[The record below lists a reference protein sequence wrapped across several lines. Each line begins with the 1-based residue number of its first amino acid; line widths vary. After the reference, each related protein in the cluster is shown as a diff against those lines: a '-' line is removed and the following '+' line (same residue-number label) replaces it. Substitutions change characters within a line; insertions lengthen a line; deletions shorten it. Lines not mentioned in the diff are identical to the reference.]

1 MAQNTRPH
9 RGLKIGLA
17 VAVVLVVALLG
28 FAGNFLFDFALNP
41 RAPYTMKMM
50 QDGKDA
56 KKGEQMDVE
65 ETEARAWFKENRES
79 SSLTADDG
87 TELAAWYFAASEST
101 HDYAVCLHGYTNE
114 PIGMARYVKR
124 FHDRGMNVLAP
135 AARAHERSGGDYIG
149 MGWPERLDIVAWIG
163 RIVQADPEARI
174 LVFGESMGAAT
185 AMNVAGEPLPANVKC
200 IIEDC
205 GYTSVWDEFSLQLKD
220 VFGLPS
226 FPLLDIANLVCNVRA
241 GYDFHKASSVEQLKH
256 ATVPMLFIH
265 GDQDT
270 FVPYDM
276 LDQNYDACA
285 SKVKQKLT
293 IHGAT
298 HAKSA
303 QVDPELYWNT
313 VEDFFDEYFR
323 RIVRF
328 TGLSDP
334 PFSEVRG
341 KSREA
346 RPDHSFINNLSGV
359 LLPKIGV
366 WSAVFDFSPHF
377 RKSAREHCARG
388 RLLLDLR
395 HRGACFVQ

>member
-1 MAQNTRPH
+1 MSQNARSH
-9 RGLKIGLA
+9 RKLKIAGV
-17 VAVVLVVALLG
+17 VALVLVVALLG

-41 RAPYTMKMM
+41 QAPYTMKMM
-50 QDGKDA
+50 QDSKND
-56 KKGEQMDVE
+56 KEGEQPDAE

-87 TELAAWYFAASEST
+87 TELAAWYFAASENT

-114 PIGMARYVKR
+114 PIGMARYAKR

-149 MGWPERLDIVAWIG
+149 MGWPERLDVVAWIG
-163 RIVQADPEARI
+163 RIVAADPEARI

-185 AMNVAGEPLPANVKC
+185 AMNVAGESLPANVKC

-226 FPLLDIANLVCNVRA
+226 FPLLDVADLVCNVRA

-276 LDQNYDACA
+276 LAQTTTRAPA
-285 SKVKQKLT
+285 KSSKSSPSMAPPTPRARKLT
-293 IHGAT
+293 PSSTGTQSTTSSTSIFRQKATSGA
-298 HAKSA
+298 
-303 QVDPELYWNT
+303 
-313 VEDFFDEYFR
+313 
-323 RIVRF
+323 
-328 TGLSDP
+328 LSDP
-334 PFSEVRG
+334 LFSKVCG
-341 KSREA
+341 KIWNC
-346 RPDHSFINNLSGV
+346 RPDRSFTNNLSGV
-359 LLPKIGV
+359 LLPKNV
-366 WSAVFDFSPHF
+366 VCSAVSKFAAYF
-377 RKSAREHCARG
+377 RKAARERCAHG
-388 RLLLDLR
+388 RLLLYLR
-395 HRGACFVQ
+395 QKSASFVQ

>member
-1 MAQNTRPH
+1 MAQNTRSH

-17 VAVVLVVALLG
+17 VAAALVAALLG
-28 FAGNFLFDFALNP
+28 LAGNFLFDFALNP

-50 QDGKDA
+50 QDGKNA
-56 KKGEQMDVE
+56 EKGEQMDAE
-65 ETEARAWFKENRES
+65 ETEARAWFEGHRES
-79 SSLTADDG
+79 KSLTADDG
-87 TELAAWYFAASEST
+87 CKLAAWYFAAPEST

-149 MGWPERLDIVAWIG
+149 MGWPERLDVVVWIG
-163 RIVQADPEARI
+163 QIVHADPEAHI
-174 LVFGESMGAAT
+174 LIFGESMGAAT
-185 AMNVAGEPLPANVKC
+185 AMNVAGESLPANVKC

-226 FPLLDIANLVCNVRA
+226 FPLLDVANLVCNVRA
-241 GYDFHKASSVEQLKH
+241 GYDFHQASSVGQLKR

-265 GDQDT
+265 GDRDT
-270 FVPYDM
+270 FVPYSM

-293 IHGAT
+293 VHGAT

-303 QVDPELYWNT
+303 QVDPELYWST
-313 VEDFFDEYFR
+313 VNGF
-323 RIVRF
+323 
-328 TGLSDP
+328 
-334 PFSEVRG
+334 
-341 KSREA
+341 
-346 RPDHSFINNLSGV
+346 
-359 LLPKIGV
+359 
-366 WSAVFDFSPHF
+366 
-377 RKSAREHCARG
+377 
-388 RLLLDLR
+388 LDKN
-395 HRGACFVQ
+395 F

>member
-17 VAVVLVVALLG
+17 VTAVLVVALLG

-41 RAPYTMKMM
+41 QAPYTMKMM

-56 KKGEQMDVE
+56 GKDEQRDAE

-79 SSLTADDG
+79 SRLTADDG
-87 TELAAWYFAASEST
+87 CELAAWYFAASEST
-101 HDYAVCLHGYTNE
+101 HDCAVCLHGYTNE

-149 MGWPERLDIVAWIG
+149 MGWPERLDVVAWIE
-163 RIVQADPEARI
+163 RIVAADPEVRV

-226 FPLLDIANLVCNVRA
+226 FPLLDVANLVCNVRA
-241 GYDFHKASSVEQLKH
+241 GYDFHEASSVGQLKR

-270 FVPYDM
+270 FVPYSM

-293 IHGAT
+293 VHGAA

-313 VEDFFDEYFR
+313 VNGF
-323 RIVRF
+323 
-328 TGLSDP
+328 
-334 PFSEVRG
+334 
-341 KSREA
+341 
-346 RPDHSFINNLSGV
+346 
-359 LLPKIGV
+359 
-366 WSAVFDFSPHF
+366 
-377 RKSAREHCARG
+377 
-388 RLLLDLR
+388 LDKN
-395 HRGACFVQ
+395 F